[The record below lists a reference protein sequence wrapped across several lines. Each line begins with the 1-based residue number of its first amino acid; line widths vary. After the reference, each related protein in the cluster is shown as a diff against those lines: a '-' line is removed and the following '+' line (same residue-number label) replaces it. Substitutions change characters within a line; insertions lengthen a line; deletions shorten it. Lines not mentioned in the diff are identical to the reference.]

1 MNKDLEKFRELLL
14 TDEEFR
20 NKLQTAMET
29 YNGEQTE
36 EAVFNTV
43 LIPLAAEYGITATFS
58 EFRDYIDGLNG
69 TEMSQD
75 ELSQVSGGGKG
86 YGAIACELYGLGFG
100 FTDGSL
106 AGGACFVGGM
116 GIRASVCSGE
126 GKEY

>member
-14 TDEEFR
+14 NDKDFQ
-20 NKLQTAMET
+20 NKLQTAMEN

-36 EAVFNTV
+36 EAAFDAV
-43 LIPLAAEYGITATFS
+43 LVPLAAEYCITATFS
-58 EFRDYIDGLNG
+58 EFKDYISGLDSS
-69 TEMSQD
+69 EMSQD
-75 ELSQVSGGGKG
+75 ELSQVAGGGKG

-106 AGGACFVGGM
+106 AGGACFIGGM